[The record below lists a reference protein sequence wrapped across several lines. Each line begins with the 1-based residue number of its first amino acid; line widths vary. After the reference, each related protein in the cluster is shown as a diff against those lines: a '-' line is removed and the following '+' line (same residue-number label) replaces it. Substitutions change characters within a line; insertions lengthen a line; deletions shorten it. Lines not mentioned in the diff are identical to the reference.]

1 MPVNTE
7 KEILALENK
16 YWMSLKNND
25 MATAEKLTDDPCI
38 LIGAQG
44 ASRVDKTTFRKM
56 MAEPTWTL
64 LDYKIK
70 NAEVRQLSEDVAIIG
85 YNVHEVV
92 RYEGEELTLDAADAS
107 TWVKKKMEAGCAPCT
122 RRPRLVIPLDAIAEL
137 SISFH
142 YSAKR
147 A

>member
-7 KEILALENK
+7 KEILALENR

-25 MATAEKLTDDPCI
+25 MATADKLTDDPCI
-38 LIGAQG
+38 LTGAQG
-44 ASRVDKTTFRKM
+44 ASRVDKVTFRKM

-64 LDYKIK
+64 LDFEIK

-92 RYEGEELTLDAADAS
+92 RYQGEELTLDAADAS
-107 TWVKKKMEAGCAPCT
+107 TWVKKNGKWVCALHTESLHGDPFG
-122 RRPRLVIPLDAIAEL
+122 RDRQKSKQP
-137 SISFH
+137 
-142 YSAKR
+142 SA

>member
-107 TWVKKKMEAGCAPCT
+107 TWVKKNGSWVCALHT
-122 RRPRLVIPLDAIAEL
+122 ETPLGDP
-137 SISFH
+137 FGRDRGTQH
-142 YSAKR
+142 
-147 A
+147 